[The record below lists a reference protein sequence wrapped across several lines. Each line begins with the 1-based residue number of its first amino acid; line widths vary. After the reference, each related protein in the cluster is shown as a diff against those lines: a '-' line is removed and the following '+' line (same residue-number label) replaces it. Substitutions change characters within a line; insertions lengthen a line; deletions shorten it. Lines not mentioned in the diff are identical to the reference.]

1 MDRRVMLVVATA
13 LSFIGVLGLYFYSC
27 SVQPIL
33 VQIGDV
39 DVGDVGSVVRTRG
52 HIMELYQTS
61 AGDVMI
67 KVANLDGGA
76 SITVYIPENVFSD
89 FVERD
94 ALTSGAEIEAVG
106 EIQEYQGEMELIVDS
121 ASDLVI
127 IQYPNE
133 NNLTIEMLAGNPEL
147 FLDRDV
153 TVPGQIQRMVG
164 ERLWVQGKLVDATV
178 FQLRYSGKYMNYTMD
193 CILFGKDVSNDFHQG
208 QLVRFTGMFEYYEKE
223 ARYRIVSHEM
233 TLQF

>member
-1 MDRRVMLVVATA
+1 MDKRVMLAIATV
-13 LSFIGVLGLYFYSC
+13 LSFVGVLGLYFYSC

-39 DVGDVGSVVRTRG
+39 DIGDVGSVVKTRG

-67 KVANLDGGA
+67 KVADLGGGA

-89 FVERD
+89 FAEKD
-94 ALTSGAEIEAVG
+94 ALISGAEIEAVG
-106 EIQEYQGEMELIVDS
+106 EVQEYQGEMELIVDS
-121 ASDLVI
+121 ASELVI

-133 NNLTIEMLAGNPEL
+133 NDLTIEMLAGNPEL
-147 FLDRDV
+147 FLDREV

-164 ERLWVQGKLVDATV
+164 ERLWIQGELVDATV
-178 FQLRYSGKYMNYTMD
+178 FQLRYSGKYMNYTID

-208 QLVRFTGMFEYYEKE
+208 QLVRFTGTFEYYEKE
-223 ARYRIVSHEM
+223 ARYRIVSNEM
-233 TLQF
+233 TLQS